1 MTGYRK
7 AIIIGA
13 SSGIGR
19 ELAKLLSKD
28 GCELGLAARRTDLLE
43 SLQTELPEKSV
54 IRKIDVSSEDAA
66 PKIEELIKEL
76 GDIDLAVITAGW
88 GEINPKLDWAIE
100 KETIGVNVTGF
111 TLAAGIL
118 FNYFAQK
125 KAGHIA
131 VVTSIAA
138 LRGAGEAPSYNAS
151 KAYQS
156 NYLQGLRQK
165 AFKLK
170 APITITDIQAG
181 LIDTA
186 MAKGDGLFW
195 VMPVEKAAWQI
206 YSAIRHRRKHAYV
219 TKRWR
224 IIAWLIRILPDWIYY
239 RLG

>member
-1 MTGYRK
+1 M
-7 AIIIGA
+7 
-13 SSGIGR
+13 
-19 ELAKLLSKD
+19 
-28 GCELGLAARRTDLLE
+28 
-43 SLQTELPEKSV
+43 
-54 IRKIDVSSEDAA
+54 
-66 PKIEELIKEL
+66 
-76 GDIDLAVITAGW
+76 
-88 GEINPKLDWAIE
+88 
-100 KETIGVNVTGF
+100 
-111 TLAAGIL
+111 
-118 FNYFAQK
+118 
-125 KAGHIA
+125 
-131 VVTSIAA
+131 TSIAA

-195 VMPVEKAAWQI
+195 VMPVEKAARQI

-219 TKRWR
+219 TKCWR